1 MPCLGSP
8 GSRSLPSVSELDV
21 VKRIY
26 AAMAARDISS
36 LFELLDPQCV
46 ITQDARLPWG
56 GRFVGHEGFAAFGA
70 ALTGAISSTVTTNA
84 LFEADGDII
93 QYGRTRGT
101 TVSGAQEFDVPE
113 VHRWTV
119 RDGRAIAAHFSIDTT
134 AMLEALEGA

>member
-1 MPCLGSP
+1 MRVLELTGSH
-8 GSRSLPSVSELDV
+8 SVPAMSELHV
-21 VKRIY
+21 VQRIY

-56 GRFVGHEGFAAFGA
+56 GRFIGHDGFAAFGA
-70 ALTGAISSTVTTNA
+70 ALTGAISSAVTTDA

-101 TVSGAQEFDVPE
+101 TVAGGQEFDIPE

-134 AMLEALEGA
+134 AMLNALEGA